1 MFFYGWSFQSPSQ
14 AGAMK
19 VPLWSTMWRHVIKA
33 LWRDYNWWE
42 LKHYNHII
50 VYLDYPYCD
59 TLPDIIHIYTRVNLH
74 LGFHD
79 NTNFKPNISY
89 LTTSIIL
96 LGIRYTSKMSL
107 YVTQVNEILS
117 IIIQFKVYYIYS
129 TRSSQQFKSEHTA
142 ILFYH
147 FSDPSSIWKSL
158 SPHLL
163 VGFGGLRKI
172 KSLKKV

>member
-79 NTNFKPNISY
+79 NINFKPNISY

-117 IIIQFKVYYIYS
+117 IIIQFKVYYIYIVLVVHNNLRVN
-129 TRSSQQFKSEHTA
+129 TQ
-142 ILFYH
+142 LFYFITFQIQAQFGRVYPH
-147 FSDPSSIWKSL
+147 IYLWALAAWEKSS
-158 SPHLL
+158 H
-163 VGFGGLRKI
+163 
-172 KSLKKV
+172 